1 MSADSGACTSV
12 ARGGVG
18 ESGASALLI
27 HSIKGPHSKMIVLRN
42 VESSLCPNTWA
53 LASLF
58 VNGTP
63 MASGN
68 ISTEGSSIQVEVS
81 AGGSVAA
88 LIQAVPNFNR
98 VSCVRLG
105 EASINLEE
113 CDLVSLSRTNETQA
127 GVISTSNIVTRDWYA
142 WNNTMPPKPDQFH
155 LVGEVQ
161 VPNPGVD
168 VVLLPRIPQG
178 FNPRILLMEIHLHQ
192 RPGIWP
198 QFVVWKPVSYSKVNG
213 DYDSVRV
220 FHGNDLVVD
229 TPVEVVQ

>member
-81 AGGSVAA
+81 SGGNVAA

-113 CDLVSLSRTNETQA
+113 CDLVSLSRTNETQ
-127 GVISTSNIVTRDWYA
+127 
-142 WNNTMPPKPDQFH
+142 
-155 LVGEVQ
+155 
-161 VPNPGVD
+161 VD
-168 VVLLPRIPQG
+168 VLLLPRIPQG
-178 FNPRILLMEIHLHQ
+178 INPRILQMEIHLHQ

-213 DYDSVRV
+213 DYDTVQV
-220 FHGNDLVVD
+220 FYGNDLVVEV
-229 TPVEVVQ
+229 PVEIVQ

>member
-1 MSADSGACTSV
+1 M
-12 ARGGVG
+12 
-18 ESGASALLI
+18 
-27 HSIKGPHSKMIVLRN
+27 
-42 VESSLCPNTWA
+42 
-53 LASLF
+53 
-58 VNGTP
+58 
-63 MASGN
+63 
-68 ISTEGSSIQVEVS
+68 STEGSSIQVEVS
-81 AGGSVAA
+81 AGGIGAA

-168 VVLLPRIPQG
+168 VVLLPRITQG

-213 DYDSVRV
+213 DYDSVQV

-229 TPVEVVQ
+229 IPVEVVQ